1 MNINFYTA
9 HLETLCE
16 LKKIAEKHNY
26 EIRLG
31 FRHDFSNHL
40 DTETLLNRGIDKK
53 VIEILEKPFNYN
65 ISILDIKSSNDSFW
79 FELYDKEKDK
89 SHTMSYCECDC
100 GFKIETDFDYEEN
113 ELLENFIDEHRSEY
127 CDCGENLFRFENAP
141 TIIYGFGY
149 DGRHIDGRCY
159 REGMALKF
167 FGDLVCDYLNEP
179 RIERVY

>member
-1 MNINFYTA
+1 MLDIKGDI
-9 HLETLCE
+9 E
-16 LKKIAEKHNY
+16 KKKAEK
-26 EIRLG
+26 ESKKAVEPAEEKKPSADEKLKE
-31 FRHDFSNHL
+31 DFK
-40 DTETLLNRGIDKK
+40 T
-53 VIEILEKPFNYN
+53 VVEILEKPYIYN
-65 ISILDIKSSNDSFW
+65 ISILDIKSFNDSFW